1 MINTVNDGVAF
12 IDFDAC
18 GIGCNMLD
26 IAVYCDKTDYFN
38 SDKTKILETQNTLEL
53 FLEGYSKLFQLSQME
68 IDSIP
73 LFIALRHYEL
83 NAIIPINRA
92 LIEKEPIG

>member
-1 MINTVNDGVAF
+1 MF
-12 IDFDAC
+12 
-18 GIGCNMLD
+18 D

-38 SDKTKILETQNTLEL
+38 LDKTKILETQKTLNA
-53 FLEGYSKLFQLSQME
+53 FLEGYTNVFSLFQLE

-83 NAIIPINRA
+83 NGTIPINRA
-92 LIEKEPIG
+92 TIEGTHWLNDNWD